1 MIRRRGATAG
11 LGALLL
17 ARRALVQ
24 EMPNPG
30 KRDWARD
37 IPEMRIGLLA
47 ERTTPTGWLESRRRT
62 PPRETPHAQ
71 PFDYNPPVH
80 ALC

>member
-37 IPEMRIGLLA
+37 ITEMRIGLLGGENDA
-47 ERTTPTGWLESRRRT
+47 DRLARVE
-62 PPRETPHAQ
+62 AA
-71 PFDYNPPVH
+71 Y
-80 ALC
+80 AAA

>member
-1 MIRRRGATAG
+1 MIGRRGATAG

-37 IPEMRIGLLA
+37 IPEMRIGLLRGENDA
-47 ERTTPTGWLESRRRT
+47 DRLARVEAAYVPT
-62 PPRETPHAQ
+62 
-71 PFDYNPPVH
+71 
-80 ALC
+80 